1 MGKSTQT
8 KADRKK
14 EIVKALCYD
23 VTIDKAREIKKGN
36 QGGYMPVLLAWLDVL
51 RNMKLEEVG
60 KWVISGLAYHVD
72 GTEPEFDSG
81 KEPMLYMMWAMSKP
95 TWDNY
100 LTKYVQRCETNWKNK
115 IADEIYKEEQEGY
128 SQQEIMERHP
138 EYKPMVTNGHD
149 STPVDTSRNQIGVG
163 IGTGIGTGVGTGIGT
178 REGLE
183 LGEGEGEE
191 GLGVSSRTT
200 TGEALPR
207 SSETFSIEDEV
218 RKRLGP
224 DDGLVEPIMEKLQSY
239 ISVSGNEQ
247 RVEEI
252 ISRIPVAER
261 RKGKGTFM
269 DMFMKLWFAQY
280 PT

>member
-1 MGKSTQT
+1 MGKSNQT

-36 QGGYMPVLLAWLDVL
+36 QGGYMPILLAWLDVL

-163 IGTGIGTGVGTGIGT
+163 IGTGVGKGIGT

-191 GLGVSSRTT
+191 KGLGVSSRAT

-224 DDGLVEPIMEKLQSY
+224 DDGTIEQIMVKLESY
-239 ISVSGNEQ
+239 LRVGLTEQ
-247 RVEEI
+247 RMKEI
-252 ISRIPVAER
+252 ISRIPAAEQR
-261 RKGKGTFM
+261 KGTFM
-269 DMFMKLWFAQY
+269 GMFTDLWFAQC

>member
-51 RNMKLEEVG
+51 QNMKLEEVG

-81 KEPMLYMMWAMSKP
+81 KEPMLYMMWAMTKP
-95 TWDNY
+95 VWDIY

-115 IADEIYKEEQEGY
+115 IADEIYKEEQAGY
-128 SQQEIMERHP
+128 SQQEIKERHP

-163 IGTGIGTGVGTGIGT
+163 IGTGVGIGI
-178 REGLE
+178 REG
-183 LGEGEGEE
+183 LGEGEEEE
-191 GLGVSSRTT
+191 GLGASSRTT
-200 TGEALPR
+200 TGGALPH
-207 SSETFSIEDEV
+207 SSEAFSWKDEV

-224 DDGLVEPIMEKLQSY
+224 DDGPVEPIMKTLESY

-261 RKGKGTFM
+261 RKWPFM
-269 DMFMKLWFAQY
+269 DMFKKLWLAQY

>member
-1 MGKSTQT
+1 MGKSNQT
-8 KADRKK
+8 KSDRKK

-138 EYKPMVTNGHD
+138 EYKPIVTNGHE
-149 STPVDTSRNQIGVG
+149 STPVDTNRNQIGVG
-163 IGTGIGTGVGTGIGT
+163 VGTGIGIGI

-183 LGEGEGEE
+183 LGEGEEK
-191 GLGVSSRTT
+191 GLGSSSRTT
-200 TGEALPR
+200 TGGALPR

-224 DDGLVEPIMEKLQSY
+224 DDGTIEQIMVKLESY
-239 ISVSGNEQ
+239 LRVGLTEQ
-247 RVEEI
+247 RMKEI
-252 ISRIPVAER
+252 ISRIPVAEQR
-261 RKGKGTFM
+261 KGTFM
-269 DMFMKLWFAQY
+269 DMFTGLWSAQY